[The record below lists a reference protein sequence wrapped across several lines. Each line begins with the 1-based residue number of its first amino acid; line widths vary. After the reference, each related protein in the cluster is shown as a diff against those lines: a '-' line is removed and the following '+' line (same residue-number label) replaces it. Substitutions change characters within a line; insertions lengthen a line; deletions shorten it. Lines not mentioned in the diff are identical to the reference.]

1 MMVTSKLLNVVL
13 DIGKTNVKLT
23 FVNSINNKTVKSF
36 TTKQININ
44 KYGIK
49 TLNSELIIKWS
60 LDKIQKIEKKKRLD
74 KFVCTAHGTSIA
86 LIDYNDKEILAC
98 TDYEFKFDQFFD
110 EYKKIAPKF
119 SESFTPFLEGGL
131 NIGTQLYY
139 LYKKK
144 PNLILKTKY
153 ILNYPQYIAWKLT
166 NNFSSEI
173 SYLGCHTH
181 LWNYKK
187 NKLSSLVNKLGIKNK
202 FPPIKKAWDVVGQ
215 KKVGQSNLQ
224 VINGVHD
231 SNASY
236 LYFKNSGIKDFTL
249 ISTGTWYILF
259 NQKTSLTDLNPNMDM
274 LANIDVFGK
283 STPTMRFMGGREY
296 DHLIK
301 TFNITSN
308 TKPLSKFNFEDY
320 LIYPSYAAGGAFI
333 KKRINTK
340 LYKKLKKA
348 EIYYLICLYMAF
360 LINFCLNK
368 MNSTNTIILDG
379 PITKNDCIMRI
390 LSSLRDKQIVLKN
403 KKEIGTSLGATNLF
417 NINKKNKLDTKSINK
432 YQNKSFKNVY
442 NIWEGNLYK
451 KKLFNNS

>member
-1 MMVTSKLLNVVL
+1 MMVTSKQLNVVL

-23 FVNSINNKTVKSF
+23 FVNSVNNKTVKSF

-215 KKVGQSNLQ
+215 KK
-224 VINGVHD
+224 
-231 SNASY
+231 
-236 LYFKNSGIKDFTL
+236 
-249 ISTGTWYILF
+249 
-259 NQKTSLTDLNPNMDM
+259 
-274 LANIDVFGK
+274 
-283 STPTMRFMGGREY
+283 
-296 DHLIK
+296 
-301 TFNITSN
+301 
-308 TKPLSKFNFEDY
+308 
-320 LIYPSYAAGGAFI
+320 
-333 KKRINTK
+333 
-340 LYKKLKKA
+340 
-348 EIYYLICLYMAF
+348 
-360 LINFCLNK
+360 
-368 MNSTNTIILDG
+368 
-379 PITKNDCIMRI
+379 
-390 LSSLRDKQIVLKN
+390 
-403 KKEIGTSLGATNLF
+403 
-417 NINKKNKLDTKSINK
+417 
-432 YQNKSFKNVY
+432 
-442 NIWEGNLYK
+442 
-451 KKLFNNS
+451 